1 MRFLWTNNARC
12 SLFSPAATARWVE
25 ATRDDD
31 DHVDEDSG
39 CVRLLACWHMVQ
51 MKTNRLLLLLLQV
64 QN

>member
-1 MRFLWTNNARC
+1 
-12 SLFSPAATARWVE
+12 VE